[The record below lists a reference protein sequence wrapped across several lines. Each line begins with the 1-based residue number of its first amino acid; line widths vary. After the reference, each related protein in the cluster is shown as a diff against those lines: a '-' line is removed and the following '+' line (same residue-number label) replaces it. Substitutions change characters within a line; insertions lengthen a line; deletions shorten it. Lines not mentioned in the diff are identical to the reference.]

1 MEYMPDFRL
10 LHPASVAEALAAR
23 KDNPEARFVAGGT
36 DLVPNIRRGIEAPPA
51 LIDLNGVDAL
61 RTIDDA
67 DGGGLRIG
75 TAVTLAELIDDPR
88 VRDRFPVVVEAARSV
103 AAHTHRQVA
112 TLGGNLCLDT
122 RCVYYNQS
130 EWWRSSNAY
139 CFKSRGDI
147 CHVAPKT
154 VACFAA
160 FSGDVAPALIVLG
173 AEAEIASPDGGRVIP
188 LTDMYRDDGKDH
200 LRLAGDEMLVAV
212 RVPAAPTRQKGGR
225 AGYAKSRVRGA
236 IDFPLAGVAA
246 ALRTDG
252 ANVAELRLALTG
264 TNAMPILLTGT
275 EKFAG
280 APLDDDALD
289 RLAALPSKQMQ
300 PMTSTFT
307 PPGYRR
313 RVVANLVRS
322 LVRRLYGEA
331 TRA

>member
-23 KDNPEARFVAGGT
+23 KDNPEARFIAGGT

-75 TAVTLAELIDDPR
+75 AAVTLAELIDDPR

-173 AEAEIASPDGGRVIP
+173 AEAEIASPDGGRVIA
-188 LTDMYRDDGKDH
+188 LIDMYRDDGKDH

-212 RVPAAPTRQKGGR
+212 RVPAAPSRRTGWR

-246 ALRTDG
+246 ALKTDG

-313 RVVANLVRS
+313 KVVANLTRS

-331 TRA
+331 TRG

>member
-1 MEYMPDFRL
+1 MEYMPEFRL

-23 KDNPEARFVAGGT
+23 ADTPGARFVAGGT

-61 RTIDDA
+61 RTIEEQD
-67 DGGGLRIG
+67 GGLRIG
-75 TAVTLAELIDDPR
+75 AAVTLAELIEDPR
-88 VRDRFPVVVEAARSV
+88 VRDGYPGVVEAARSV

-130 EWWRSSNAY
+130 EWWRSANAY

-173 AEAEIASPDGGRVIP
+173 SQAEIASPTGGRTIP
-188 LTDMYRDDGKDH
+188 LIDMYQDDGKAH
-200 LRLAGDEMLVAV
+200 LRLEPDEMLVAV
-212 RVPAAPTRQKGGR
+212 RIPAAPSARNGWH
-225 AGYAKSRVRGA
+225 AGYAKSRVRSA
-236 IDFPLAGVAA
+236 IDFPLAGIAA
-246 ALRTDG
+246 ALRVDG
-252 ANVAELRLALTG
+252 ANVAELRIALTG

-275 EKFAG
+275 EAFAG
-280 APLDDDALD
+280 APLDDAALD

-313 RVVANLVRS
+313 RVVANLTRS

-331 TRA
+331 VGV

>member
-1 MEYMPDFRL
+1 MEYMPEFRL

-23 KDNPEARFVAGGT
+23 KDNPGARFVAGGT

-51 LIDLNGVDAL
+51 VIDLNGVDAL
-61 RTIDDA
+61 RSIDDHE
-67 DGGGLRIG
+67 GGLRIG
-75 TAVTLAELIDDPR
+75 AAVTLAELIDDPR
-88 VRDRFPVVVEAARSV
+88 VQGGYPGVVEAARSV

-130 EWWRSSNAY
+130 EWWRSANAY

-173 AEAEIASPDGGRVIP
+173 AEAEIASPEGQRVIP
-188 LTDMYRDDGKDH
+188 LIDMYRDDGKAH
-200 LRLAGDEMLVAV
+200 LTLEPDEMLVAV
-212 RVPAAPTRQKGGR
+212 RIPAAASARNGWHT
-225 AGYAKSRVRGA
+225 GYAKSRVRSA
-236 IDFPLAGVAA
+236 IDFPLAGIAA
-246 ALRTDG
+246 ALNTDG
-252 ANVAELRLALTG
+252 ATVAELRIALTG

-275 EKFAG
+275 EAFAG
-280 APLDDDALD
+280 APLDDAALD

-313 RVVANLVRS
+313 KVVANLTRS
-322 LVRRLYGEA
+322 LTRRLYGEA
-331 TRA
+331 VGR